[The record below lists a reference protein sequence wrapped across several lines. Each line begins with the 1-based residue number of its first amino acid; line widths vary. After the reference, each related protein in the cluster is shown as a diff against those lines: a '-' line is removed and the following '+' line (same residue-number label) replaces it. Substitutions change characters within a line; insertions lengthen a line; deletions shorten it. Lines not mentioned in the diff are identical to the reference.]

1 MMLSF
6 EVRKGLDSVLMK
18 ERQAPSFIHTN
29 PCFDEGKMLVE
40 NVFLSS
46 HEFTPRKCTKNP
58 RSMDLS
64 QENP

>member
-46 HEFTPRKCTKNP
+46 YDFTLRKCSKNP
-58 RSMDLS
+58 RSVVVS
-64 QENP
+64 QESS